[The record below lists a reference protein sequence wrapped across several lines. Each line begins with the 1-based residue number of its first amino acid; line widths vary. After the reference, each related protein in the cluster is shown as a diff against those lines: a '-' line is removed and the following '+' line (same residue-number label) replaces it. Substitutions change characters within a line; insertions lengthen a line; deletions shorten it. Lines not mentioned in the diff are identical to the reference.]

1 MIWLSIVLVS
11 AAVLLPC
18 ALVLRRGLG
27 ARDRHEAALALH
39 RAQLAELERD
49 RGMGLIADSEYA
61 TARLEVQRR
70 LLAEGARTPAPGR
83 TGARAPVVA
92 GLALIPLAAL
102 GLYLAYGRPDLPAE
116 PLAMRI
122 RQMDA
127 QGQDDVRLLA
137 LLKTRLAALPQG
149 SPQAKEGYVLLG
161 QAEAARGNWANAAQA
176 WHHALQAGFDPTLA
190 AQTAEAQ
197 VQAAGSV
204 SASSAA
210 LFRHA
215 LDAAPKNAPWR
226 LLAEQRLAES
236 EHAH

>member
-1 MIWLSIVLVS
+1 MIWLFIVLVS
-11 AAVLLPC
+11 VVVLLPC

-70 LLAEGARTPAPGR
+70 LLAEGARTPDPAR
-83 TGARAPVVA
+83 TGARAPVIA

-102 GLYLAYGRPDLPAE
+102 GLYLARGRPNLPAE

-122 RQMDA
+122 RQMDVS
-127 QGQDDVRLLA
+127 GQDDARLLA
-137 LLKTRLAALPQG
+137 LLKTRLAGLPQD
-149 SPQAKEGYVLLG
+149 SPQAQEGYVLLG
-161 QAEAARGNWANAAQA
+161 QAEAARGDWGAAAQA

-197 VQAAGSV
+197 VDAEGSV
-204 SASSAA
+204 SPDSAD
-210 LFRHA
+210 LFRRA
-215 LDAAPKNAPWR
+215 LNAAPKNAPWR
-226 LLAEQRLAES
+226 LLAEQRIAES